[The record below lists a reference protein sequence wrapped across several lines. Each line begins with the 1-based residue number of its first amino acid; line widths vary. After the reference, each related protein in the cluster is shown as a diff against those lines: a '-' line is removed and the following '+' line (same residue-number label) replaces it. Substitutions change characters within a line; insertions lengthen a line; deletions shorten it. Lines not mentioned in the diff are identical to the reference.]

1 MTAARQVLMVEDDEN
16 LRQALTR
23 YLRGRG
29 IGIVEAASAEDAGES
44 LRGGLR
50 PSLILLDLNLPGE
63 TGWEF
68 LRHHDLASAGNP
80 PVIVT
85 SATPVSP
92 ARLAE
97 FHVAGYLPKPC
108 PPEALVDAIER
119 LALPAGTGV
128 ER

>member
-1 MTAARQVLMVEDDEN
+1 MPDRQVLMVEDDES
-16 LRQALTR
+16 LRQALAR

-29 IGIVEAASAEDAGES
+29 IHIVEAASAEDAAEA

-68 LRHHDLASAGNP
+68 LRHQDLAAAGSP

-92 ARLAE
+92 TRLAE
-97 FHVAGYLPKPC
+97 FHIAGYLPKPC
-108 PPEALVDAIER
+108 PPEAMVDAIER
-119 LALPAGTGV
+119 LAQPASESV
-128 ER
+128 R

>member
-1 MTAARQVLMVEDDEN
+1 MIAPRRVLMVEDDES
-16 LRQALTR
+16 LRQALAR

-29 IGIVEAASAEDAGES
+29 IEIVEAASAEDASEA
-44 LRGGLR
+44 LRAGLR

-68 LRHHDLASAGNP
+68 LRHHDLSTAGSP
-80 PVIVT
+80 PVVVT

-97 FHVAGYLPKPC
+97 FHIAGYLPKPC
-108 PPEALVDAIER
+108 PPDAMVDAIER
-119 LALPAGTGV
+119 LAQPYGEAV
-128 ER
+128 R